1 MSRLLSLVLLIAT
14 VFVVC
19 QAILPNSPSSD
30 EAPQPNNLL
39 VCEGNC
45 TVASCN
51 ACCSGFGSAGLCLPV
66 LGIEWNIATVRDVVW
81 NHAAKI
87 ARWPQEHP
95 EYSEVYISRLLVYW
109 GATCENIRNKS
120 LKFLIEFE
128 STMLTAHRYMSFI
141 KMLNAVM
148 SNHNEHNHIPKDY
161 AEEAR

>member
-51 ACCSGFGSAGLCLPV
+51 ACCSGFGSVGL
-66 LGIEWNIATVRDVVW
+66 
-81 NHAAKI
+81 
-87 ARWPQEHP
+87 
-95 EYSEVYISRLLVYW
+95 YSEVYISGFLVYW
-109 GATCENIRNKS
+109 GDSVKLNYGNCLEDSPYGATCENIRNKS
-120 LKFLIEFE
+120 LKFFMKFV

-148 SNHNEHNHIPKDY
+148 SNHNEQNHTPKEY
-161 AEEAR
+161 AEQAR